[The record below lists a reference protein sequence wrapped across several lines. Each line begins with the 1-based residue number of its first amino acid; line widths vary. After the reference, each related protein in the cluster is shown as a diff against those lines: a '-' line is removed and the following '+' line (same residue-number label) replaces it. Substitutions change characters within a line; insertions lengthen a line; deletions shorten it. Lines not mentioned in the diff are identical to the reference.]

1 MPAIRRPESLRIS
14 VCRQC
19 RSGSVC
25 ERDTARKRIPAVV
38 CASVAREQG
47 FKVREVKT
55 FDDSCTRCLKFDFS
69 VGGWNDRIVE
79 GKLEYVRLVH
89 GNRYEAHASEKLPEA
104 TFGTPGDDESV
115 LIRALLNRIFPHPVP
130 WKE

>member
-1 MPAIRRPESLRIS
+1 MRRVLKFLVP
-14 VCRQC
+14 
-19 RSGSVC
+19 
-25 ERDTARKRIPAVV
+25 VV
-38 CASVAREQG
+38 TIALAACQQFGGQSPYEYR
-47 FKVREVKT
+47 

>member
-1 MPAIRRPESLRIS
+1 M
-14 VCRQC
+14 
-19 RSGSVC
+19 C
-25 ERDTARKRIPAVV
+25 ERDAARKRI
-38 CASVAREQG
+38 SVRQLLREQG

-104 TFGTPGDDESV
+104 TFGTPGDDERV